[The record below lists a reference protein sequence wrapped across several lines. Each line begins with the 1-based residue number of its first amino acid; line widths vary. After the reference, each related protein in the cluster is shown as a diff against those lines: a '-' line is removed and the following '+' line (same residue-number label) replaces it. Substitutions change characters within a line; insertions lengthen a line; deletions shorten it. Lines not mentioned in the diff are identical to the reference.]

1 MDVVISFLAV
11 VALYALTHWLVWAM
25 ERLRRPA

>member
-1 MDVVISFLAV
+1 MDVVFVLAV

-25 ERLRRPA
+25 DRLGRPE